1 VTRIR
6 AICFDWGDTL
16 MSEQG
21 PRDLPMALWPEVRV
35 IPGATGM
42 LAALHGDYRL
52 CIATNASV
60 SSRPMIEQALERVGL
75 RHYFAAVFCHAE
87 LGMRKES
94 PAFWHAVARMLDLEF
109 DQVAM
114 LGDTL
119 ECDVRTPRAL
129 GIHAVW
135 FNDRGARPSPGADV
149 PTVDT
154 LMAFVR
160 FVRALG

>member
-35 IPGATGM
+35 IPGATEM

-52 CIATNASV
+52 CIATNATV
-60 SSRPMIEQALERVGL
+60 SSRPMIEQALERGGL
-75 RHYFAAVFCHAE
+75 RAFFDAIFCYTE
-87 LGMRKES
+87 LGVRKES
-94 PAFWHAVARMLDLEF
+94 PAFWSAIARMLDLEF

-119 ECDVRTPRAL
+119 ECDVRAPQAL

-135 FNDRGARPSPGADV
+135 FDERGTRPSPGVDV
-149 PTVDT
+149 PTVHALVD
-154 LMAFVR
+154 FVR
-160 FVRALG
+160 VVRALG